1 MKKIALSWSLFIA
14 AYAGIAQT
22 EVTFFTTKGDFVVE
36 IYDNIVPITGGNFLD
51 LVDAKFY
58 DGVIFHRVINN
69 FMIQGGDP
77 TGTGSGGPGYKIQDE
92 FDPSLSNL
100 QKTISMANSGPNTGG
115 SQFFIN
121 LKNNDYLDY
130 NKAPLSSAHPV
141 FGMTVMNF
149 TVVLDIGAVATDGSD
164 RPITPVVM
172 DSIRRGNIFT
182 VGLDQPESNLF
193 KLSAYPNPVSDI
205 SVLTLATERAG
216 KAQVI
221 VHDAQGKMVENSQV
235 SVMIGENKFAISS
248 FVNHELS
255 EGIYNL
261 TFLFEG
267 QASNIKIIV
276 R

>member
-1 MKKIALSWSLFIA
+1 MKKFVIFFFIGFSFI
-14 AYAGIAQT
+14 YVKAQT
-22 EVTFFTTKGDFVVE
+22 EVTFYTTKGDFVVE

-77 TGTGSGGPGYKIQDE
+77 TGTGSGGPGYAIQDE

-121 LKNNDYLDY
+121 LVDNTYLDY
-130 NKAPLSSAHPV
+130 NKAPMTSAHPV
-141 FGMTVMNF
+141 FGKTVMNF
-149 TVVLDIGAVATDGSD
+149 NIVQAIGAVATDGSD

-182 VGLDQPESNLF
+182 VGLDQPGSNLF

-205 SVLTLATERAG
+205 SVLTVSAERG
-216 KAQVI
+216 GVAQVV
-221 VHDAQGKMVENSQV
+221 VHDAQGKVVDNKRV
-235 SVMIGENKFAISS
+235 SLMSGENKFAISS
-248 FVNHELS
+248 FLNDMVS
-255 EGIYNL
+255 QGMYNL
-261 TFLFEG
+261 TILFEG
-267 QASNIKIIV
+267 QASNIKIMV